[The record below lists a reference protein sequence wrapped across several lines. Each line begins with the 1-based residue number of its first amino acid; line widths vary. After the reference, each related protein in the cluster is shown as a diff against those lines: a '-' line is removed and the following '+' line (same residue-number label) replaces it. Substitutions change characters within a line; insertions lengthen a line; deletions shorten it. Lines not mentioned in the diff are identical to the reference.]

1 MEQPGACVLASFLVP
16 PERAAPD
23 IRIGEQTPYRLG
35 GCMHFGL
42 STEQQ
47 EIRERAAEFADREV
61 APHAAELD
69 REDRVPFETLEK
81 LSEMGF
87 MGLCVP
93 EEYGGAGSDFVSYVL
108 MLEEI
113 SRADAGVGVTLAVH
127 TSAGTLPIVMYGDED
142 QKARWVPDLARGE
155 KIGCFALTEPTT
167 GSDAAAIQTSAERVD
182 GGYRISGH
190 KQWVTNGRVAG
201 TMVVFARADGGA
213 QEGVTAFVVGM
224 DAEGISFGKHARK
237 MGVIS
242 ATTDDVLLDDVFV
255 PEEDRLGVEGKG
267 LGVALGTL
275 DTGRIGIAA
284 QAVGIAEAAFRY
296 AADYAVERTTFGKP
310 IAEHQAVAFKL
321 ADMQTKIRAARL
333 LVYEAAWMKDRGMR
347 VTEAGAR
354 AKLYASQV
362 ANEVTYDAVQVLGG
376 YGYMKDH
383 PVERHYRD
391 ARVTEIYE
399 GTSEIQRLVISR
411 GILKERAESPGGVE
425 GPGQS
430 SGKKIG
436 DRARKE
442 REGDG

>member
-1 MEQPGACVLASFLVP
+1 MNFELSAEQHEIK
-16 PERAAPD
+16 ER
-23 IRIGEQTPYRLG
+23 
-35 GCMHFGL
+35 
-42 STEQQ
+42 S
-47 EIRERAAEFADREV
+47 AEFADREV
-61 APHAAELD
+61 APCAAELD
-69 REDRVPFETLEK
+69 REGRVPFETLEK
-81 LSEMGF
+81 LAEMGF

-93 EEYGGAGSDFVSYVL
+93 EEYGGAGSDFSTYCL
-108 MLEEI
+108 MIEEI

-127 TSAGTLPIVMYGDED
+127 TSAGTLPIVMYGSED
-142 QKARWVPDLARGE
+142 QKARWVPDLARGT
-155 KIGCFALTEPTT
+155 KIGSFALTEPTT
-167 GSDAAAIQTSAERVD
+167 GSDAAAIKTTAERVD

-201 TMVVFARADGGA
+201 ATIVFARTP
-213 QEGVTAFVVGM
+213 EGPTAFVVGM
-224 DAEGISFGKHARK
+224 DAQGISFGKHAQK

-242 ATTDDVLLDDVFV
+242 ATTDDVLLDNVFV
-255 PEEDRLGVEGKG
+255 PEEDRLGEEGKG
-267 LGVALGTL
+267 LKVALGTL
-275 DTGRIGIAA
+275 DFGRIGIAA
-284 QAVGIAEAAFRY
+284 QALGIAEAAFRY
-296 AADYAVERTTFGKP
+296 ASKYAADRTTFGKP

-354 AKLYASQV
+354 AKLCASQV

-411 GILKERAESPGGVE
+411 GILKERTESPGGVE
-425 GPGQS
+425 GSRPVVG
-430 SGKKIG
+430 
-436 DRARKE
+436 
-442 REGDG
+442 

>member
-1 MEQPGACVLASFLVP
+1 MDFELNGP
-16 PERAAPD
+16 
-23 IRIGEQTPYRLG
+23 
-35 GCMHFGL
+35 
-42 STEQQ
+42 QQ
-47 EIRERAAEFADREV
+47 EIKERAAEFADQEV
-61 APHAAELD
+61 APHAADLD
-69 REDRVPFETLEK
+69 REDRFPAETFEK
-81 LSEMGF
+81 LAEMGF

-93 EEYGGAGSDFVSYVL
+93 EEYGGAGTDFLSYVL
-108 MLEEI
+108 LLEEI

-127 TSAGTLPIVMYGDED
+127 TSAGTLPILMYGDEE

-167 GSDAAAIQTSAERVD
+167 GSDAAAIQTRAERVD

-201 TMVVFARADGGA
+201 TMVLFARAP
-213 QEGVTAFVVGM
+213 EGVTAFIVGM

-242 ATTDDVLLDDVFV
+242 ATTDDVVLDDVFV
-255 PEEDRLGVEGKG
+255 PEEDRLGAEGKG

-284 QAVGIAEAAFRY
+284 QALGIAEAAFRY
-296 AADYAVERTTFGKP
+296 AADYAAKRTTFGRP

-321 ADMQTKIRAARL
+321 ADMQTKVRAARRL
-333 LVYEAAWMKDRGMR
+333 THEAAWMKDRGVR

-383 PVERHYRD
+383 PVERYYRD

-411 GILKERAESPGGVE
+411 GILEEKTEAPGGVE
-425 GPGQS
+425 GSRPVVG
-430 SGKKIG
+430 
-436 DRARKE
+436 
-442 REGDG
+442 